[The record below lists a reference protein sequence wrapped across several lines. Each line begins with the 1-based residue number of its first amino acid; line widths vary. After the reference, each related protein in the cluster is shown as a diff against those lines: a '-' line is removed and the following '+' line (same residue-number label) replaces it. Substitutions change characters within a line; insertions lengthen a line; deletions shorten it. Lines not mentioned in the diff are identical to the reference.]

1 MDITEMILTIMIAG
15 FGLNVSLMYL
25 LWVTLNRRMDGLE
38 SALNKKIDGLEN
50 TLNKRIDGLE
60 NTLNKRIDGVEIR
73 IDKLDE
79 KITDI
84 DLRLCRLEGAFSSK
98 DCCMI
103 KDDRQF
109 KKVEGKK

>member
-15 FGLNVSLMYL
+15 FGLNFSLMYL
-25 LWVTLNRRMDGLE
+25 LWVTLNRRM
-38 SALNKKIDGLEN
+38 DGLEN

-103 KDDRQF
+103 KDERQF